1 MAKTFVQAQLPE
13 GHNGHSYDVWEVSK
27 NGKMLGWYFVPEGI
41 TGEQY
46 DNALNSATTKLLALG
61 FTELEIQALLG
72 RQLF

>member
-1 MAKTFVQAQLPE
+1 MAKTFEWFDTNDLY
-13 GHNGHSYDVWEVSK
+13 YDAYLVFEDGVRT
-27 NGKMLGWYFVPEGI
+27 GAYLVPEGI

>member
-1 MAKTFVQAQLPE
+1 MAKTFVAVPIPE
-13 GHNGHSYDVWEVSK
+13 NANAHGYDLWEVSK

-61 FTELEIQALLG
+61 FTELEIQALIG